1 MTRRTELFIVSAV
14 VLIAACVTFV
24 PLRNEWVLHTK
35 SKTTAAK
42 QNVAKGDRA
51 RAEIEAFNKK
61 FVDAHLKMD
70 NAAIMNMWA
79 EDGVSLLPA
88 TAPMIGRP
96 AIGKFMNDVMAQ
108 LKDFHMENI
117 SVDFQGIE
125 VNGDWA
131 SEWAYEHQ
139 TVQAPPGK
147 PVIDSYGKML
157 LVLHKESDGNW
168 RITREMWNQG
178 LKQP

>member
-96 AIGKFMNDVMAQ
+96 TTCRRTDIRCWFPRTRRWQ
-108 LKDFHMENI
+108 RR
-117 SVDFQGIE
+117 S
-125 VNGDWA
+125 WA
-131 SEWAYEHQ
+131 AGG
-139 TVQAPPGK
+139 A
-147 PVIDSYGKML
+147 SYGA
-157 LVLHKESDGNW
+157 
-168 RITREMWNQG
+168 IPTA
-178 LKQP
+178 